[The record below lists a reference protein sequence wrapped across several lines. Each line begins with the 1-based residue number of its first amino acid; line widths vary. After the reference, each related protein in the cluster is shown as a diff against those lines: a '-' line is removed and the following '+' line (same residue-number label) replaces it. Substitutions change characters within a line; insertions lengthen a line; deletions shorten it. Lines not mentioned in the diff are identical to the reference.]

1 MFLRNDDTDRGDVVT
16 GAGDDISEP
25 TWRVILFI
33 HEPISIWTQ
42 DKKWRDATNKLLI
55 RMANDYPPASL
66 KL

>member
-16 GAGDDISEP
+16 GAGDDILEP

-55 RMANDYPPASL
+55 RMANDGPASL

>member
-1 MFLRNDDTDRGDVVT
+1 MFLRNGDIDRGDVVT

-42 DKKWRDATNKLLI
+42 DKK
-55 RMANDYPPASL
+55 
-66 KL
+66 